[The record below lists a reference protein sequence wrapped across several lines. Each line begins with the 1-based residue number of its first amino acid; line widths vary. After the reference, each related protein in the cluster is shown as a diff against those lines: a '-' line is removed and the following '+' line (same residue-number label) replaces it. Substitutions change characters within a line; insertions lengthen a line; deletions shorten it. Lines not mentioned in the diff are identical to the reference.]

1 MTDYTA
7 HVEVPD
13 AAIGAVLHEAV
24 LGRESVTCATLR
36 SGNGTWLS
44 FGIEA
49 DSDDEATTLAAT
61 IRYRV
66 SQQKDTVVPVGYDPQ
81 SLPLFESAPMIIT
94 CGRTVIHSEGI

>member
-24 LGRESVTCATLR
+24 LGQESVTCATLR

-44 FGIEA
+44 FGVEA
-49 DSDDEATTLAAT
+49 GSDDQATTTAAT
-61 IRYRV
+61 VRYRV
-66 SQQKDTVVPVGYDPQ
+66 SQQGVTAVPVGYDQ
-81 SLPLFESAPMIIT
+81 ESLHLFENAPMIIT